1 MCLASRHSGHRSTC
15 ECTDQLHSGASRKG
29 TGCCRTRAGPA
40 LPFTFTLRY
49 PSGAKLYPLVTIQN
63 KNSVKNIRIVP
74 VMLVPV
80 TDYQAWARR
89 GHADTD
95 KVTGQES
102 SRALGVVTTICH
114 LSSSWEANR
123 NVRVF
128 LPVFPKSQRH

>member
-1 MCLASRHSGHRSTC
+1 MNAQTSSIVAPPERGLGAAGLGQG
-15 ECTDQLHSGASRKG
+15 QLYLLSS
-29 TGCCRTRAGPA
+29 P
-40 LPFTFTLRY
+40 LRY
-49 PSGAKLYPLVTIQN
+49 PSGAKLYPLVMIQN
-63 KNSVKNIRIVP
+63 KNSIKNIRIVP
-74 VMLVPV
+74 VR
-80 TDYQAWARR
+80 DYQAWARR

-114 LSSSWEANR
+114 LSSSQEANR